1 MDGCLGRLRAEAL
14 AAAFVSEAYGADR
27 FPQLLLP
34 SLEGLLF
41 LELQITEAK
50 DEWLPWS
57 GLEELFLWSSP
68 RPWLHWGSSHS

>member
-1 MDGCLGRLRAEAL
+1 MEGCLGRLRAEAL
-14 AAAFVSEAYGADR
+14 TAAFVSEVYGAER

-50 DEWLPWS
+50 DKWLPWS
-57 GLEELFLWSSP
+57 RLEELFMWSSP
-68 RPWLHWGSSHS
+68 RPRLHWDSSHN